1 MPASSM
7 CPCDACF
14 NAPYPTQQEI
24 AARTQA
30 QRKYVVVHLPTP
42 HLPSFLSLRKGPT
55 RLQRTASIASATSSL
70 VGLKGA
76 AEPMAVI
83 EE

>member
-30 QRKYVVVHLPTP
+30 QRKYVVVHLHTP
-42 HLPSFLSLRKGPT
+42 HLPSFFSRKGIPK
-55 RLQRTASIASATSSL
+55 LQRTASIASASSSM

-76 AEPMAVI
+76 AEPMAVV
-83 EE
+83 E